1 MSDEDK
7 GIEVEIETEKPDPGK
22 EVEIKAA
29 EVAKTDADKDKPKEK
44 EKPAVVAKPAGDFE
58 DLKKQFDDLQKK
70 EEIERQGRAAAE
82 QRASQRERELVERDA
97 QLTRQGAQAVDSE
110 FHIISNA
117 IAAATAEANAAAG
130 EYQTALEVGDAKKA
144 TESQRKMSRA
154 EARLVSLEDGKAAL
168 DSRVE
173 QMRRAPAPDK
183 RPAPTGDHV
192 EDQITRYSPRT
203 QNWLRQHKE
212 CVTDDKTKNKAMG
225 AHYEAVADGHTPDSD
240 SYFQF
245 LDTKLGF
252 GEKSPTI
259 ASTTKPKAAPAAP
272 VSRDVATAGGNLDG
286 QRVKLSSGEV
296 KAAGELGLSLSE
308 YARRKLIMTREG
320 RYATMAMPSE

>member
-7 GIEVEIETEKPDPGK
+7 GIEVEIETPKPDVGK

-29 EVAKTDADKDKPKEK
+29 EVAKEAADKDKPKEA
-44 EKPAVVAKPAGDFE
+44 EVVVTKDKSSGEFD

-82 QRASQRERELVERDA
+82 LRASQRERDIAERDA
-97 QLTRQGAQAVDSE
+97 QLARQGVQAVDSE

-117 IAAATAEANAAAG
+117 IAAATAEANAAAS
-130 EYQTALEVGDAKKA
+130 EHQTALEVGDAKKA
-144 TESQRKMSRA
+144 TDAQRKIARA

-168 DSRVE
+168 DARVE
-173 QMRRAPAPDK
+173 QMRRAPAPEK
-183 RPAPTGDHV
+183 RPTPTGDHV

-225 AHYEAVADGHTPDSD
+225 AHFEAVADGHTPDSD
-240 SYFQF
+240 SYFEY

-252 GEKSPTI
+252 GQKKS
-259 ASTTKPKAAPAAP
+259 ADTTTRPKAAPAAP
-272 VSRDVATAGGNLDG
+272 VSRDTATASGNLDG
-286 QRVKLSSGEV
+286 QRVKLSSGEI
-296 KAAGELGLSLSE
+296 KAAGDLGLSLSE

-320 RYATMAMPSE
+320 RYATMSMPSE

>member
-7 GIEVEIETEKPDPGK
+7 GIEVEIEAEKSDLGK

-29 EVAKTDADKDKPKEK
+29 EVAKADADKEKPKEK
-44 EKPAVVAKPAGDFE
+44 VAVVAKDKPAGDFD
-58 DLKKQFDDLQKK
+58 DLKKQFDDLQKR
-70 EEIERQGRAAAE
+70 EAIERDGRAAAE
-82 QRASQRERELVERDA
+82 LRVAQHQREIAERDQ
-97 QLTRQGAQAVDSE
+97 QLSRQGAQAVDSE

-117 IAAATAEANAAAG
+117 IAAATAEANAAAN
-130 EYQTALEVGDAKKA
+130 EHQTALEIGDAKKA
-144 TESQRKMSRA
+144 TDAQRKIARA

-173 QMRRAPAPDK
+173 QMRRAPAPEK
-183 RPAPTGDHV
+183 RPIQTGDHV
-192 EDQITRYSPRT
+192 EDQITRYTPRT
-203 QNWLRQHKE
+203 QSWLRQHKE

-225 AHYEAVADGHTPDSD
+225 AHFDAIADGYTPDTD
-240 SYFQF
+240 AYFQF

-252 GEKSPTI
+252 GEKKPADTAI
-259 ASTTKPKAAPAAP
+259 ARTKSAPAAP
-272 VSRDVATAGGNLDG
+272 VSRDTATASGNLDG

-320 RYATMAMPSE
+320 RYATMSMPSE